1 LSVPHVHAAPSFSFK
16 PVPARAQET
25 NTAQFV
31 LILNVTGA
39 TLATN
44 YQFTWFVTD
53 PAGTIKNH
61 ANSTTALSSSFWI
74 SLQYP
79 RDFTTSIVYPGN
91 YTVSI
96 NQNQPSAISGIA
108 GGQFQVGLTDKPAY
122 QRTNNVSIKATGY
135 ANNEQVTIN
144 IYQGLITNSAPGY
157 PTNVPADSTGQ
168 FSTSWLT
175 LLSSP
180 SGTWTV
186 SLTGASTT
194 KVVPDRQNF
203 VLIPLNLTISQFAL
217 GQVTIQRTQTQSVTF
232 SATYPGGSTVQ
243 TGSAK
248 IKLSE
253 PNGTAHLSTATYN
266 STYAKYR
273 ASYTIPP
280 SSLTGNWTLA
290 MDVGMFDDGNGNTG
304 PTTKIVLFFRVYPT
318 NVTISQ
324 LQVSQTLV
332 QRTQTMLYSFTAQ
345 YLNGLP
351 VQTGSALIRVTES
364 DGTTTFNV
372 VTAYNSTASLF
383 QAVSKIPANGQTGA
397 WVASL
402 DPASFNDGYG
412 NGGPS
417 SSIVRGFTV
426 ESASLTVLVTA
437 PNQTFSLGQV
447 MPIYA
452 TVVYPDGTLVTSGT
466 LTVSFSLSGNP
477 TGSPVTLVYVQG
489 QSRWAGSYVVQ
500 SNDISGLWLA
510 TVKATDDYG
519 NTGQQTQSVIV
530 SVPTNQG
537 ASPMSLALYW
547 FLVSALVVGSG
558 GSGLVLL
565 RRFNVTQAPFDD
577 LFSLTGGE
585 FSPATSLMILGETA
599 GSGTTTL
606 SLELIH
612 RHLASGKP
620 AALIEYDAFPSETQ
634 RVMQSFGWDVTSNLQ
649 NGSFKIL
656 DCFSALAGAE
666 HPPIR
671 DPLDFTEI
679 SIQVSKI
686 IEETAGRGPILIAL
700 DSLAPIFNGATP
712 ATTINFLRVLSAK
725 VKASNGILIITGARG
740 SIPQSVWSSLENLVD
755 GMLVLGAVQKGDSLI
770 RTLTVKRLAGRK
782 TSHIPAEFEIVAGKG
797 IAFLKPRIPIKI
809 LTPKKIRSRN

>member
-1 LSVPHVHAAPSFSFK
+1 LSVPRAYAAPSFSFK
-16 PVPARAQET
+16 PVPARGQET
-25 NTAQFV
+25 NTAQFI

-39 TLATN
+39 TPATN

-53 PAGTIKNH
+53 PAGTTKNH

-79 RDFTTSIVYPGN
+79 RDFGTSIVYDGN

-96 NQNQPSAISGIA
+96 NQNQPSSIPGVASGL
-108 GGQFQVGLTDKPAY
+108 FQVGLTDKPAY

-175 LLSSP
+175 LLNTP

-203 VLIPLNLTISQFAL
+203 AVNPLNITISQFTL

-232 SATYPGGSTVQ
+232 SATYPGGSTVL

-253 PNGTAHLSTATYN
+253 PNGTFHLSTATYN
-266 STYAKYR
+266 SAYAKYR
-273 ASYTIPP
+273 ATYTIAS
-280 SSLTGNWTLA
+280 SSLTGNWSLA
-290 MDVGMFDDGNGNTG
+290 MDIGMFDDGYGNTG
-304 PTTKIVLFFRVYPT
+304 PTSRIVLFFIVYPT
-318 NVTISQ
+318 NVTITQ
-324 LQVSQTLV
+324 VQVSQTSI
-332 QRTQTMLYSFTAQ
+332 QRTQTILYSFSAQ

-351 VQTGSALIRVTES
+351 VQTGSALVRVTES

-372 VTAYNSTASLF
+372 VAGYNSTNGLF
-383 QAVSKIPANGQTGA
+383 QATSKIAANAQTGA

-402 DPASFNDGYG
+402 DPGSFNDGYG

-417 SSIVRGFTV
+417 TSIVRGFTV
-426 ESASLTVLVTA
+426 QSATLNILVTVS
-437 PNQTFSLGQV
+437 NQTYTIGQV

-452 TVVYPDGTLVTSGT
+452 TVTYPDGTTVTSGT
-466 LTVSFSLSGNP
+466 LTVTFSSSGNRA
-477 TGSPVTLVYVQG
+477 GSQVTLVYVQG

-510 TVKATDDYG
+510 TIKATDSNG
-519 NTGQQTQSVIV
+519 NSGQQTASVIV
-530 SVPTNQG
+530 SVPSTQG
-537 ASPMSLALYW
+537 TGSQSINLYW
-547 FLVSALVVGSG
+547 FLVTAIAVGSG
-558 GSGLVLL
+558 GSGLLLL
-565 RRFNVTQAPFDD
+565 RRFNMTQAPFDE
-577 LFSLTGGE
+577 LFNLTGGE
-585 FSPATSLMILGETA
+585 FSPSTSLMILGETA
-599 GSGTTTL
+599 GAGTTTL

-612 RHLASGKP
+612 RHLSSGKP
-620 AALIEYDAFPSETQ
+620 AALIEYDGFPSETQ
-634 RVMQSFGWDVTSNLQ
+634 RVMKSFGWDPTSHLQ
-649 NGSFKIL
+649 NGSFKVL
-656 DCFSALAGAE
+656 DCYSALAGVE

-679 SIQVSKI
+679 SIQVTQI
-686 IEETAGRGPILIAL
+686 IEEAKGGPILIVL
-700 DSLAPIFNGATP
+700 DSLTPIFNGATP

-725 VKASNGILIITGARG
+725 VKASKGILILTGARG
-740 SIPQSVWSSLENLVD
+740 SIPIQVWSSLENLVD
-755 GMLVLGAVQKGDSLI
+755 GMLMLGTTQKGGSLI
-770 RTLTVKRLAGRK
+770 RTLTVSRLAGRK
-782 TSHIPAEFEIVAGKG
+782 TSHVPAEFEIVAGKG
-797 IAFLKPRIPIKI
+797 IAFLRPRIPIRI
-809 LTPKKIRSRN
+809 LMPKKIRSQS